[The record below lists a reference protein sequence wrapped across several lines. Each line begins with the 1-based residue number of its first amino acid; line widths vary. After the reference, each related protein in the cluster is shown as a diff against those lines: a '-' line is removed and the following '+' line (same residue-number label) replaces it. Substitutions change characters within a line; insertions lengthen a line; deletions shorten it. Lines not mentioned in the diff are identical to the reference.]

1 MEDFYTAIAQ
11 RIPESGW
18 RQRRACGT
26 CRERDLLES
35 HRAKLKL
42 LAGVR
47 FEKLRTRQFFPS
59 AAQHEA
65 AHRAASVL
73 RKRRW
78 LPWRAELRW
87 QSRRL
92 QRWQSAQRAELR
104 PQPPGVTG
112 RQVAP
117 GPQPRWAAR
126 AAPWGRTSHSA
137 QRPPR
142 RGNDLRGAGT

>member
-87 QSRRL
+87 RSRRL
-92 QRWQSAQRAELR
+92 QRWQSAQCAELR
-104 PQPPGVTG
+104 GQSRRPQPWPVPPP
-112 RQVAP
+112 AP
-117 GPQPRWAAR
+117 LRGPA
-126 AAPWGRTSHSA
+126 
-137 QRPPR
+137 R
-142 RGNDLRGAGT
+142 RGTWGGGNPPPPAPAAAVEACG